1 MPCHLRERSCGCA
14 ALSTQRSATGFKRQ
28 GRSTRPDLLV
38 SVVVVV
44 TLLPILLSVVMFA
57 VTLVSFVQRTGAVWT
72 QVAMYLPFVALAF
85 AALLTWRA
93 MRRAET
99 NWKAW
104 AMCLFTVT
112 LLIIA
117 AFPPVYSLSKAM
129 AEELCES
136 APGGRGYAGASL
148 EAPGICDWAR
158 D

>member
-1 MPCHLRERSCGCA
+1 M
-14 ALSTQRSATGFKRQ
+14 STQHSTTGFKRR

-38 SVVVVV
+38 AVVAVVA
-44 TLLPILLSVVMFA
+44 LLPILLSAVLFA
-57 VTLVSFVQRTGAVWT
+57 VTLISFVQRTGAVWT

-99 NWKAW
+99 NRKAW
-104 AMCLFTVT
+104 AMCLVTVT
-112 LLIIA
+112 LLISA
-117 AFPPVYSLSKAM
+117 AFPPIYSLGKGI

-148 EAPGICDWAR
+148 EAPGICGWAR
-158 D
+158 S